1 MTALPLL
8 NHVSVYVISR
18 RCRSSRWCCEPILF
32 PRFPSVLPHLKSLS
46 SRPPLTHNNRL
57 LTRDCLPPHRALK
70 LTQQVLDLHRN
81 ELTRLPAEIGGMAGL
96 QVLNLELNRLV
107 CPFAAGVA
115 AVVEYRFTP
124 LPADTLVHLLLP
136 SLPLQG

>member
-1 MTALPLL
+1 
-8 NHVSVYVISR
+8 
-18 RCRSSRWCCEPILF
+18 
-32 PRFPSVLPHLKSLS
+32 
-46 SRPPLTHNNRL
+46 
-57 LTRDCLPPHRALK
+57 LK

-107 CPFAAGVA
+107 CPFAADVA
-115 AVVEYRFTP
+115 ASHAVAEYRFTP

-136 SLPLQG
+136 SLPLQGCDPSPNTCTHLNTAIPLL